1 MYITYEDI
9 NYRLSLKIK
18 ELVDLQNE
26 LLLDKIGKLNKKATE
41 EDKEKYLY
49 NNNL

>member
-1 MYITYEDI
+1 MIITYEDI
-9 NYRLSLKIK
+9 NYMLSLKIK

-26 LLLDKIGKLNKKATE
+26 LLLNKSGKLNNEAAE

>member
-18 ELVDLQNE
+18 ELFELQNE
-26 LLLDKIGKLNKKATE
+26 LLLDKSGKLNKEATE
-41 EDKEKYLY
+41 EEKEKYLY
-49 NNNL
+49 NNSL

>member
-9 NYRLSLKIK
+9 NYILSLKIK

-26 LLLDKIGKLNKKATE
+26 LLLNKSGKLSNEATE
-41 EDKEKYLY
+41 EDKGKYLY